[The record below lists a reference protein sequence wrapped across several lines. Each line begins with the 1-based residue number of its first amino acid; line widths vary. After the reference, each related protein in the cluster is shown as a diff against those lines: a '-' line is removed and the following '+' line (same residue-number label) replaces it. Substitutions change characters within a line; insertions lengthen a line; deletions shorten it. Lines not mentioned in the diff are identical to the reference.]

1 MSQGATTLVGK
12 GEEREITITY
22 HFPLTIEQHAGF
34 LRGKKSGLVL
44 NLLEYLVKN
53 RKDNRVLCIHKSKQ
67 NNQTVDFLSGPVI
80 KNPPCNAGDAGSIP
94 SRGTKSPH
102 ASKQL
107 SPSALEPA
115 CHN

>member
-1 MSQGATTLVGK
+1 MASTEATVG
-12 GEEREITITY
+12 E
-22 HFPLTIEQHAGF
+22 
-34 LRGKKSGLVL
+34 RGKSMGCMSLSQQHPILSGALVTPL
-44 NLLEYLVKN
+44 KECLVKS
-53 RKDNRVLCIHKSKQ
+53 RKDNGVLCIHKSKQ
-67 NNQTVDFLSGPVI
+67 KNQTADFLSGPVI

-94 SRGTKSPH
+94 SRGTKSLH

>member
-1 MSQGATTLVGK
+1 MASTEATAGEIGKCMGCMSLSQHPIFSGALV
-12 GEEREITITY
+12 T
-22 HFPLTIEQHAGF
+22 PL
-34 LRGKKSGLVL
+34 KD
-44 NLLEYLVKN
+44 LEYLVKN

-80 KNPPCNAGDAGSIP
+80 KNPPCNSGDAGSIP

>member
-1 MSQGATTLVGK
+1 MGDCWVRQKYGMHESFTATS
-12 GEEREITITY
+12 
-22 HFPLTIEQHAGF
+22 HFPGA
-34 LRGKKSGLVL
+34 LVTPPKD
-44 NLLEYLVKN
+44 LECLVKS
-53 RKDNRVLCIHKSKQ
+53 RKDNGVLCIHKSKQ
-67 NNQTVDFLSGPVI
+67 KNQTADFLSGPVM